1 MTIKTVKNRLI
12 DRQFLLAAGTLIG
25 TAIGAGT
32 FALPYVTARAGFFP
46 VIAMFVILAIFTV
59 YSNLM
64 YGEIS
69 LRTRNNCRLTGYAQ
83 KYFGPHGRRF
93 AAVITFLS
101 LYSSALAY
109 IILGGVFLNSLFA
122 PVFGGNEFIYGIIVF
137 IFTSF
142 LLYFNLNIFASVEL
156 WMVVVML
163 AAMSG
168 IVLKAVPHLELSNF
182 SGFHPL
188 QLFLPFGTIL
198 FSLSASMAIPDFEHI
213 ITKRQGRI
221 REAILYGT
229 VIYSILYIIFI
240 IAVLGVTGGATSE
253 DSLSGLQTAIG
264 DGVVTFGL
272 VFGLLAVLTSYLETG
287 IALKETLHYDYNIS
301 KSRAW
306 LWSCSIPL
314 LFFIFGL
321 RDFIQVITYAGSVTG
336 GFLGIMIIL
345 LFYRAKREGDM
356 KPAYSIEVS
365 EGISALMIFVY
376 ILGIAYTL
384 IYPN

>member
-1 MTIKTVKNRLI
+1 MI
-12 DRQFLLAAGTLIG
+12 DRQFMLAAGTLIG

-46 VIAMFVILAIFTV
+46 VIAMFIILAIFTV

-101 LYSSALAY
+101 LYSSALVY
-109 IILGGVFLNSLFA
+109 IILGGIFLNSLFA
-122 PVFGGNEFIYGIIVF
+122 PIFGGNEFTYGIV
-137 IFTSF
+137 IFLLTSF
-142 LLYFNLNIFASVEL
+142 LLYFNFSIFAFAES
-156 WMVVVML
+156 WMVVAML
-163 AAMSG
+163 AAMAG
-168 IVLKAVPHLELSNF
+168 IVFKAVPHLDLSNF
-182 SGFHPL
+182 SGFHPSH
-188 QLFLPFGTIL
+188 LFLPFGTIL

-221 REAILYGT
+221 KEAILYGT
-229 VIYSILYIIFI
+229 AAYAFLYIIFI
-240 IAVLGVTGGATSE
+240 VAVLGVTGGATSE
-253 DSLSGLQTAIG
+253 DSLSGLQAAIG

-287 IALKETLHYDYNIS
+287 IALRETLHYDYNIS
-301 KSRAW
+301 KNRAW
-306 LWSCSIPL
+306 FWSCSIPF
-314 LFFIFGL
+314 LFFVLGL

-345 LFYRAKREGDM
+345 LFYRAKRGGDM
-356 KPAYSIEVS
+356 EPAYSIDVS
-365 EGISALMIFVY
+365 QGISALMIFVY